1 MSRRN
6 KILLGI
12 GAAVFAGLVAWT
24 VFTVPDAPKISD
36 EQDEPKLMTYDDNT
50 ISEEKD
56 GRKIWELKAE
66 HISVD
71 LATQDVRLEKI
82 MGHFYAADGRTVEVL
97 ADGGS
102 YDNETKDIVIAGDVS
117 VSTSDGAKL
126 TGDELR
132 WTAENE
138 MLAVAGN
145 ASASKEDMQA
155 SGDRIES
162 TDGFGKIRIVGNA
175 HLVKGGNEQ

>member
-1 MSRRN
+1 MGRRS
-6 KILLGI
+6 KLLLGA
-12 GAAVFAGLVAWT
+12 GAAAFAGLIAWT
-24 VFTVPDAPKISD
+24 VLTVPDAPNIP
-36 EQDEPKLMTYDDNT
+36 EQQDEPQLMTYEDNT
-50 ISEEKD
+50 ISEEKN
-56 GRKIWELKAE
+56 GRKVWELTAE
-66 HISVD
+66 HMSVD
-71 LATQDVRLEKI
+71 LETQDVKLEKI
-82 MGHFYAADGRTVEVL
+82 TGHFYAEDGRTVEVL

-117 VSTSDGAKL
+117 ISTSDGATL

-138 MLAVAGN
+138 TLAVAGN
-145 ASASKEDMQA
+145 AAASKDDMRA

-162 TDGFGKIRIVGNA
+162 TDGFGKIKIVGRA